1 MCKIDTRSS
10 VASARSNEECIVNVQ
25 SDSPFLSIV
34 VPAYNEEQRLPDT
47 LGQIMTYLDRQPYAS
62 EVIVADDGSEDATAA
77 LVQRMAERY
86 PRLRLLALDHRGK
99 GFAVRAGALA
109 AQGEHVLLCDADL
122 AVPIE
127 EWERL
132 HSALASGYAVAIG
145 SREGLGARRLGE
157 PWYRHLMG
165 RVFNLIVRLVAVGG
179 IQDTQCGFKA
189 LRQEVAQDLFRRVR
203 IYGEDAPRVQ
213 GAAVTAYDVELLF
226 LARKRGCRIA
236 EVPVPWRYGTET
248 KVNPIRDSWRNLR
261 DVLMVRWYA
270 LRGKYQAMDA
280 PLPIAQVE
288 KPAHRG

>member
-1 MCKIDTRSS
+1 VKAQSQSPLLS
-10 VASARSNEECIVNVQ
+10 V
-25 SDSPFLSIV
+25 V

-47 LGQIMTYLDRQPYAS
+47 LAQILAYLSQQPYRS
-62 EVIVADDGSEDATAA
+62 EVIVADDGSADGTAA
-77 LVQRMAERY
+77 LIERMTAQQ
-86 PRLRLLALDHRGK
+86 PGLRLLRLDHRGK

-109 AQGEHVLLCDADL
+109 AKGEYVLLCDADL

-132 HSALASGYAVAIG
+132 RHALTNGCDVAIG
-145 SREGLGARRLGE
+145 SREGLGARRMGE

-165 RVFNLIVRLVAVGG
+165 RVFNLIVQVVAVGG

-189 LRQEVAQDLFRRVR
+189 LRQVAAADLFRRVR

-226 LARKRGCRIA
+226 LARGRGYRIA

-248 KVNPIRDSWRNLR
+248 KVSPLRDSWRNLR
-261 DVLMVRWYA
+261 DVVSVRWYA
-270 LRGKYQAMDA
+270 LRGMYQGLDA
-280 PLPIAQVE
+280 PLPAAKVE
-288 KPAHRG
+288 EPAHNG